1 MTILKSFRAIRP
13 NKGFERKIAALP
25 YDVVNTEEAKEI
37 GEKNPYSFLHIDR
50 AEIDLNKD
58 INPYDQ
64 KVYDKAREN
73 LNNMIN
79 KELFIKEEKPML
91 YIYSLNMNGN
101 VQTGIVGCL
110 SIDDYMNNVIKK
122 HEHTRE
128 EKEIDRIKHVDT
140 CSAHTGPIFLTYKY
154 EEKLNTI
161 IGNCTENEAL
171 YDFVA
176 EDGVRH
182 TVWQID
188 DENTTKEICHIFK
201 TIPSVYI
208 ADGHHRAASA
218 VKVGLKRRVENK
230 NYTGEEEFNY
240 FLGVLFPHKELKIM
254 DYNRVVKDTLNYT
267 EEEFINRIEEK
278 FIVREY
284 NPKLGEKFTVK
295 EYNPII
301 ENEKTIET
309 YGVDHE
315 LQDEKLENIHKDK
328 LQYRPKEKYRFG
340 MYYKK
345 KWHILTAKPNTFN
358 AEDEV
363 ESLDAA
369 ILQNN
374 LLQPI
379 LKIQDPRKDNR
390 IDFVGGIRGLKIL
403 EELVDKTENG
413 VAFSM
418 YPTAIEEIIKI
429 ADNNKVMPPKST
441 WFEPKLRS
449 GLFIHEI

>member
-1 MTILKSFRAIRP
+1 MTILKLFRAIRP
-13 NKGFERKIAALP
+13 NKGFECKIAALP

-37 GEKNPYSFLHIDR
+37 GDKNPYSFLHIDR

-101 VQTGIVGCL
+101 IQTGIVGCL

-128 EKEIDRIKHVDT
+128 EKELDRIKHVDT

-161 IGNCTENEAL
+161 IENCTENKAL

-218 VKVGLKRRVENK
+218 VKVGLKRRGENK

-254 DYNRVVKDTLNYT
+254 DYNRVVKDTLYYT
-267 EEEFINRIEEK
+267 EEEFINKIEEK

-284 NPKLGEKFTVK
+284 NPKL
-295 EYNPII
+295 
-301 ENEKTIET
+301 ENKKTIKNCE
-309 YGVDHE
+309 GDK
-315 LQDEKLENIHKDK
+315 LQSEQLEKISSEE
-328 LQYRPKEKYRFG
+328 LQYRPKEKYNFG
-340 MYYKK
+340 MYYKN
-345 KWHILTAKPNTFN
+345 KWYVLTAKPNTFN

-374 LLQPI
+374 LLEPI
-379 LKIQDPRKDNR
+379 LKIKDPRKDNR

-429 ADNNKVMPPKST
+429 ADNKKVMPPKST

>member
-37 GEKNPYSFLHIDR
+37 GDKNPYSFLHIDR

-128 EKEIDRIKHVDT
+128 EKELDRIKHVDT

-154 EEKLNTI
+154 EEKLNAI
-161 IGNCTENEAL
+161 IENCTENKAL

-218 VKVGLKRRVENK
+218 VKVGLKRREENK

-254 DYNRVVKDTLNYT
+254 DYNRVVKDTLDYT
-267 EEEFINRIEEK
+267 EEEFVNKIEEK
-278 FIVREY
+278 FII
-284 NPKLGEKFTVK
+284 K

-309 YGVDHE
+309 YGVQHK
-315 LQDEKLENIHKDK
+315 LQDGKLENIHKDK
-328 LQYRPKEKYRFG
+328 LQYRPKEKYNFG
-340 MYYKK
+340 MYYKN
-345 KWHILTAKPNTFN
+345 KWYVLTAKPNTFN

-374 LLQPI
+374 LLEPI
-379 LKIQDPRKDNR
+379 LKIKDPRTDNR

>member
-37 GEKNPYSFLHIDR
+37 GDKNPYSFLHIDR

-101 VQTGIVGCL
+101 IQTGIVGCL

-128 EKEIDRIKHVDT
+128 EKELDRIKHVDT

-154 EEKLNTI
+154 EEKLNAI
-161 IGNCTENEAL
+161 IENYTKNKAL

-176 EDGVRH
+176 EDGVKH
-182 TVWQID
+182 TAWQID
-188 DENTTKEICHIFK
+188 DESRIQEICQIFK
-201 TIPSVYI
+201 AIPSVYI

-218 VKVGLKRRVENK
+218 VKVGLKRRGENK

-254 DYNRVVKDTLNYT
+254 DYNRVVKDTLHYT
-267 EEEFINRIEEK
+267 EEEFINKIEEK

-284 NPKLGEKFTVK
+284 NL
-295 EYNPII
+295 
-301 ENEKTIET
+301 
-309 YGVDHE
+309 
-315 LQDEKLENIHKDK
+315 KLENKKTIKNCEGDK
-328 LQYRPKEKYRFG
+328 LQSEQLEKISSEELQYRPKEKYNFG
-340 MYYKK
+340 MYYKN
-345 KWHILTAKPNTFN
+345 KWYVLTAKPNTFN

-374 LLQPI
+374 LLEPI
-379 LKIQDPRKDNR
+379 LRIKDPRKDNR

>member
-13 NKGFERKIAALP
+13 NKGFECKIAALP
-25 YDVVNTEEAKEI
+25 YDVVNTDEAREI
-37 GEKNPYSFLHIDR
+37 GDKNPYSFLHIDR

-58 INPYDQ
+58 ISPYDL

-79 KELFIKEEKPML
+79 KELFIKEEKSML

-128 EKEIDRIKHVDT
+128 EKELDRIKHVDT
-140 CSAHTGPIFLTYKY
+140 CSAHTGPIFLTYKH

-161 IGNCTENEAL
+161 IENCTKNKAL

-188 DENTTKEICHIFK
+188 DENTIEEICHIFK
-201 TIPSVYI
+201 AIPSVYI

-218 VKVGLKRRVENK
+218 VKVGLKRREENK
-230 NYTGEEEFNY
+230 NYTGKEEFNY

-254 DYNRVVKDTLNYT
+254 DYNRVVKDTLDYT
-267 EEEFINRIEEK
+267 EEEFINKIEEK
-278 FIVREY
+278 FIV
-284 NPKLGEKFTVK
+284 K
-295 EYNPII
+295 EYEVKV
-301 ENEKTIET
+301 ENEKTIEA
-309 YGVDHE
+309 YEVQNN
-315 LQDEKLENIHKDK
+315 LQQDGQLENTNIEK
-328 LQYRPKEKYRFG
+328 LQYRPEEKYNFG

-345 KWHILTAKPNTFN
+345 KWYELKAKPNTFN

>member
-13 NKGFERKIAALP
+13 NKGFECKIAALP
-25 YDVVNTEEAKEI
+25 YDVVNTDEAKEI
-37 GEKNPYSFLHIDR
+37 GDKNPYSFLHIDR

-73 LNNMIN
+73 LNTMIN

-101 VQTGIVGCL
+101 IQTGIVGSL

-128 EKEIDRIKHVDT
+128 EKELDRIKHVDT

-154 EEKLNTI
+154 EDKLNTI
-161 IGNCTENEAL
+161 IETWTKNKAL

-218 VKVGLKRRVENK
+218 VKVGLKRREENK

-254 DYNRVVKDTLNYT
+254 DYNRVVKDTLDYT
-267 EEEFINRIEEK
+267 EEEFINKIEEK
-278 FIVREY
+278 FIVKPY
-284 NPKLGEKFTVK
+284 NSKL
-295 EYNPII
+295 
-301 ENEKTIET
+301 ENKKTIENCE
-309 YGVDHE
+309 VEHE
-315 LQDEKLENIHKDK
+315 LQSEKLEKISSEE
-328 LQYRPKEKYRFG
+328 LQYRPKEKYDFG
-340 MYYKK
+340 MYYKN
-345 KWHILTAKPNTFN
+345 KWYVLTAKPNTFN

-374 LLQPI
+374 LLEPI
-379 LKIQDPRKDNR
+379 LKIKDPRKDNR

-403 EELVDKTENG
+403 EELVDETENG

-429 ADNNKVMPPKST
+429 AVNNKVMPPKST

>member
-13 NKGFERKIAALP
+13 NKGFECKIAALP
-25 YDVVNTEEAKEI
+25 YDVVNTDEAREI
-37 GEKNPYSFLHIDR
+37 GDKNPYSFLHIDR

-58 INPYDQ
+58 INPYDL

-79 KELFIKEEKPML
+79 KELFIKEEKLML

-128 EKEIDRIKHVDT
+128 EKELDRIKHVDT
-140 CSAHTGPIFLTYKY
+140 CSAHTGPIFLTYKH

-161 IGNCTENEAL
+161 IENCTKNKAL

-176 EDGVRH
+176 EDGARH

-188 DENTTKEICHIFK
+188 DENTIEEICHIFK
-201 TIPSVYI
+201 AIPSVYI

-218 VKVGLKRRVENK
+218 VKVGLKRREENK
-230 NYTGEEEFNY
+230 NYTGEEEFNH
-240 FLGVLFPHKELKIM
+240 FLGVLFPHRELKIM
-254 DYNRVVKDTLNYT
+254 DYNRVVKDTLGYT
-267 EEEFINRIEEK
+267 EEEFINKIEEK
-278 FIVREY
+278 FIVKPY
-284 NPKLGEKFTVK
+284 NPKLENKKTMENCEAEHKLQSEQLEKA
-295 EYNPII
+295 E
-301 ENEKTIET
+301 E
-309 YGVDHE
+309 
-315 LQDEKLENIHKDK
+315 
-328 LQYRPKEKYRFG
+328 LQYRPKEKYNFG

-345 KWHILTAKPNTFN
+345 KWYELKAKPNTFN

-374 LLQPI
+374 LLEPI
-379 LKIQDPRKDNR
+379 LKIKDPRKDKR

>member
-37 GEKNPYSFLHIDR
+37 GDKNPYSFLHIDR

-58 INPYDQ
+58 INPYNQ
-64 KVYDKAREN
+64 KVYDKTREN

-101 VQTGIVGCL
+101 VQTGMVGCL

-128 EKEIDRIKHVDT
+128 EKELDRIKHVDT

-161 IGNCTENEAL
+161 IENCTENKAL

-218 VKVGLKRRVENK
+218 VKVGLKRREENK
-230 NYTGEEEFNY
+230 SYTGEEEFNY

-254 DYNRVVKDTLNYT
+254 DYNRVVKDTLYYT
-267 EEEFINRIEEK
+267 EEEFINKIEEK

-284 NPKLGEKFTVK
+284 NSKL
-295 EYNPII
+295 
-301 ENEKTIET
+301 ENKKTIKNCE
-309 YGVDHE
+309 VEHE
-315 LQDEKLENIHKDK
+315 LQSEQLEKVFSEE
-328 LQYRPKEKYRFG
+328 LQYRPKEKYNFG
-340 MYYKK
+340 MYYKN
-345 KWHILTAKPNTFN
+345 KWYVLTAKPNTFN

-374 LLQPI
+374 LLEPI
-379 LKIQDPRKDNR
+379 LKIKDPRKDNR

>member
-25 YDVVNTEEAKEI
+25 YDVVNTDEAREI
-37 GEKNPYSFLHIDR
+37 GDKNPYSFLHIDR

-58 INPYDQ
+58 INPYDP

-73 LNNMIN
+73 LNTMIN

-91 YIYSLNMNGN
+91 YIYSLNMNGSI
-101 VQTGIVGCL
+101 QTGIVGCL

-128 EKEIDRIKHVDT
+128 EKELDRIKHVDT

-154 EEKLNTI
+154 QDKLNTI
-161 IGNCTENEAL
+161 IETWTKNKAL

-218 VKVGLKRRVENK
+218 VKVGLIRRGENK

-254 DYNRVVKDTLNYT
+254 DYNRVVKDTLDYT
-267 EEEFINRIEEK
+267 EEEFINKIEEK
-278 FIVREY
+278 FIVKEY
-284 NPKLGEKFTVK
+284 NPKL
-295 EYNPII
+295 
-301 ENEKTIET
+301 ENKKTIKNCEA
-309 YGVDHE
+309 GHE
-315 LQDEKLENIHKDK
+315 LQSEQLEKISSQE
-328 LQYRPKEKYRFG
+328 LQYRPKEKYNFG
-340 MYYKK
+340 MYYKN
-345 KWHILTAKPNTFN
+345 KWYVLTAKPNTFN
-358 AEDEV
+358 EEDEV

-374 LLQPI
+374 LLEPI
-379 LKIQDPRKDNR
+379 LKIKDPRTDNR

>member
-1 MTILKSFRAIRP
+1 
-13 NKGFERKIAALP
+13 
-25 YDVVNTEEAKEI
+25 
-37 GEKNPYSFLHIDR
+37 
-50 AEIDLNKD
+50 
-58 INPYDQ
+58 
-64 KVYDKAREN
+64 
-73 LNNMIN
+73 
-79 KELFIKEEKPML
+79 
-91 YIYSLNMNGN
+91 
-101 VQTGIVGCL
+101 
-110 SIDDYMNNVIKK
+110 
-122 HEHTRE
+122 
-128 EKEIDRIKHVDT
+128 
-140 CSAHTGPIFLTYKY
+140 
-154 EEKLNTI
+154 
-161 IGNCTENEAL
+161 
-171 YDFVA
+171 
-176 EDGVRH
+176 
-182 TVWQID
+182 
-188 DENTTKEICHIFK
+188 
-201 TIPSVYI
+201 
-208 ADGHHRAASA
+208 
-218 VKVGLKRRVENK
+218 
-230 NYTGEEEFNY
+230 
-240 FLGVLFPHKELKIM
+240 M
-254 DYNRVVKDTLNYT
+254 DYNRVVKDTLDYT
-267 EEEFINRIEEK
+267 EEEFINKIEEK
-278 FIVREY
+278 FIVKEY

-315 LQDEKLENIHKDK
+315 LQDKKLENIHKDK

-418 YPTAIEEIIKI
+418 YPTAIEEIIK
-429 ADNNKVMPPKST
+429 NS
-441 WFEPKLRS
+441 RQ
-449 GLFIHEI
+449 

>member
-13 NKGFERKIAALP
+13 NNGFEDKIAALP
-25 YDVVNTEEAKEI
+25 YDVVNREEAKEI
-37 GEKNPYSFLHIDR
+37 GDKNPYSFLHIDR

-73 LNNMIN
+73 LNTMIK

-128 EKEIDRIKHVDT
+128 EKELDRINHVDT

-154 EEKLNTI
+154 EENLNSI
-161 IGNCTENEAL
+161 IKSWTKNKSL
-171 YDFVA
+171 YNFVA
-176 EDGVRH
+176 EDGVKH

-188 DENTTKEICHIFK
+188 DENTIKEICHIFK
-201 TIPSVYI
+201 KIPSVYI

-218 VKVGLKRRVENK
+218 VKVGLKRRWENK

-254 DYNRVVKDTLNYT
+254 DYNRVVKDTLGYT
-267 EEEFINRIEEK
+267 QEEFINKIE
-278 FIVREY
+278 
-284 NPKLGEKFTVK
+284 EKFTVK
-295 EYNPII
+295 EY
-301 ENEKTIET
+301 E
-309 YGVDHE
+309 
-315 LQDEKLENIHKDK
+315 
-328 LQYRPKEKYRFG
+328 LQYRPKEKYSFG

-345 KWHILTAKPNTFN
+345 KWYILTAKPHTFN

-374 LLQPI
+374 LLEPI

>member
-1 MTILKSFRAIRP
+1 MTILKSFKAIRP
-13 NKGFERKIAALP
+13 NKGFDNKIAALP
-25 YDVVNTEEAKEI
+25 YDVVNTDEAKEI
-37 GEKNPYSFLHIDR
+37 GDKNPYSFLHIDR

-73 LNNMIN
+73 LDTMIK
-79 KELFIKEEKPML
+79 KELFIKEEKSML

-101 VQTGIVGCL
+101 IQTGIVGCL
-110 SIDDYMNNVIKK
+110 SIDDYMNNAIKK

-128 EKEIDRIKHVDT
+128 EKELDRIKHVDT
-140 CSAHTGPIFLTYKY
+140 CSAHTGPIFLTYKC
-154 EEKLNTI
+154 EEKLNAI
-161 IGNCTENEAL
+161 IENHTKNEAL

-176 EDGVRH
+176 GDGVKH

-188 DENTTKEICHIFK
+188 DESKMEEICRIFK
-201 TIPSVYI
+201 NIPSVYI

-218 VKVGLKRRVENK
+218 VKVGLKRRAEN
-230 NYTGEEEFNY
+230 NDYTGKEEFNY

-254 DYNRVVKDTLNYT
+254 DYNRVVKDTLDYT
-267 EEEFINRIEEK
+267 EEEFINKIKEK
-278 FIVREY
+278 FIV
-284 NPKLGEKFTVK
+284 K
-295 EYNPII
+295 EYEPKVKNEKAIEACETQNNLQDGQLESKNI
-301 ENEKTIET
+301 EN
-309 YGVDHE
+309 
-315 LQDEKLENIHKDK
+315 
-328 LQYRPKEKYRFG
+328 LQYRPEEKYKFG
-340 MYYKK
+340 MYYKN
-345 KWHILTAKPNTFN
+345 KWYVLTAKPDTFN

-374 LLQPI
+374 LLEPI
-379 LKIQDPRKDNR
+379 LKIKDPRKDNR

>member
-13 NKGFERKIAALP
+13 NKGFECKIAALP
-25 YDVVNTEEAKEI
+25 YDVVNTDEAREI
-37 GEKNPYSFLHIDR
+37 GDKNPYSFLHIDR

-58 INPYDQ
+58 INPYDL

-128 EKEIDRIKHVDT
+128 EKELDRIKHVDT
-140 CSAHTGPIFLTYKY
+140 CSAHTGPIFLTYKH

-161 IGNCTENEAL
+161 IENCTKNKAL

-176 EDGVRH
+176 EDGARH

-188 DENTTKEICHIFK
+188 DENTIEEICHIFK
-201 TIPSVYI
+201 AIPSVYI

-218 VKVGLKRRVENK
+218 VKVGLKRREENK
-230 NYTGEEEFNY
+230 NYIGEEEFNH
-240 FLGVLFPHKELKIM
+240 FLGVLFPHRELKIM
-254 DYNRVVKDTLNYT
+254 DYNRVVKDTLGYT
-267 EEEFINRIEEK
+267 EEEFINKIEEK
-278 FIVREY
+278 FIVKPY
-284 NPKLGEKFTVK
+284 NPKL
-295 EYNPII
+295 
-301 ENEKTIET
+301 ENKKTMENCEAEHKLQSEQLEKTE
-309 YGVDHE
+309 G
-315 LQDEKLENIHKDK
+315 
-328 LQYRPKEKYRFG
+328 LQYRPKEKYKFG

-345 KWHILTAKPNTFN
+345 KWYELKAKPNTFN
-358 AEDEV
+358 VEDEV

>member
-1 MTILKSFRAIRP
+1 MTILKSFKAIRP
-13 NKGFERKIAALP
+13 NKGFDNKIAALP
-25 YDVVNTEEAKEI
+25 YDVVNTDEAKDI
-37 GEKNPYSFLHIDR
+37 GDKNPYSFLHIDR

-73 LNNMIN
+73 LNTMIK

-101 VQTGIVGCL
+101 IQTGIVGCL

-122 HEHTRE
+122 HEYTRE
-128 EKEIDRIKHVDT
+128 EKELDRIKHVDT

-154 EEKLNTI
+154 EEKLNAI
-161 IGNCTENEAL
+161 IENHTKNKAL

-176 EDGVRH
+176 EDGVKH

-188 DENTTKEICHIFK
+188 DESKIEEICRIFK

-218 VKVGLKRRVENK
+218 VKVGLKRRKENE

-254 DYNRVVKDTLNYT
+254 DYNRVVKDTLDYT

-278 FIVREY
+278 FIV
-284 NPKLGEKFTVK
+284 K
-295 EYNPII
+295 EYDTKVKNEKAIEACETQNNLQDGQLESKNI
-301 ENEKTIET
+301 ENM
-309 YGVDHE
+309 
-315 LQDEKLENIHKDK
+315 
-328 LQYRPKEKYRFG
+328 QYRSEEKYKFG
-340 MYYKK
+340 MYYKN
-345 KWHILTAKPNTFN
+345 KWYVLTAKPDTFN

-374 LLQPI
+374 LLEPI
-379 LKIQDPRKDNR
+379 LKIKDPRKDNR

>member
-13 NKGFERKIAALP
+13 NKGFECKIAALP
-25 YDVVNTEEAKEI
+25 YDVVNTDEAREI
-37 GEKNPYSFLHIDR
+37 GDKNPYSFLHIDR

-128 EKEIDRIKHVDT
+128 EKELDRIKHVDT
-140 CSAHTGPIFLTYKY
+140 CSAHTGPIFLTYKH

-161 IGNCTENEAL
+161 IENCTKNKAL

-188 DENTTKEICHIFK
+188 DENTIEEICHIFK
-201 TIPSVYI
+201 AIPSVYI

-218 VKVGLKRRVENK
+218 VKVGLKRREENK

-254 DYNRVVKDTLNYT
+254 DYNRVVKDTLGYT
-267 EEEFINRIEEK
+267 EEEFINKIEEK
-278 FIVREY
+278 LIVKPY
-284 NPKLGEKFTVK
+284 NPKL
-295 EYNPII
+295 
-301 ENEKTIET
+301 ENKKTIKNCEAE
-309 YGVDHE
+309 HK
-315 LQDEKLENIHKDK
+315 LQSEQLEKAEE
-328 LQYRPKEKYRFG
+328 LQYRPKEKYNFG

-345 KWHILTAKPNTFN
+345 KWYELKAKPNTFN
-358 AEDEV
+358 VEDEV

>member
-1 MTILKSFRAIRP
+1 
-13 NKGFERKIAALP
+13 
-25 YDVVNTEEAKEI
+25 
-37 GEKNPYSFLHIDR
+37 
-50 AEIDLNKD
+50 
-58 INPYDQ
+58 
-64 KVYDKAREN
+64 
-73 LNNMIN
+73 
-79 KELFIKEEKPML
+79 ML

-101 VQTGIVGCL
+101 IQTGIVGCL

-128 EKEIDRIKHVDT
+128 EKELDRIKHVDT

-154 EEKLNTI
+154 EEKLNAI
-161 IGNCTENEAL
+161 IENCTKNKAL

-176 EDGVRH
+176 EDGVKH

-188 DENTTKEICHIFK
+188 DENTIEEICHIFK

-218 VKVGLKRRVENK
+218 VKVGLKRREENE
-230 NYTGEEEFNY
+230 NYTGKEEFNY

-254 DYNRVVKDTLNYT
+254 DYNRVVKDTLGYT
-267 EEEFINRIEEK
+267 EEEFINKIEEK
-278 FIVREY
+278 FIVKPY
-284 NPKLGEKFTVK
+284 DPKV
-295 EYNPII
+295 
-301 ENEKTIET
+301 ENEKTIEACE
-309 YGVDHE
+309 VQNN
-315 LQDEKLENIHKDK
+315 LQDGQLESTDIEK
-328 LQYRPKEKYRFG
+328 LQYRPEGKYKFG
-340 MYYKK
+340 MYYKN
-345 KWHILTAKPNTFN
+345 KWYVLTAKPNTFN

-403 EELVDKTENG
+403 EELADKTENG